1 MYPFGSMDVEVTINK
16 LRARF
21 LKQSSEKDQLNRI
34 IKPYGEIND
43 TVLQLYKGD
52 DGSNL
57 LQSLDSPPIAG
68 SYIKQSRATGNYISG
83 TGSKLFS
90 NSQNN
95 TMVSLVEEEEEGLGL
110 RPNPSIMK
118 VPSVK
123 KNNSSPDISE
133 KSRSRTQSIIADTSS
148 LKNKMVHSLH
158 RRGSDLSLQRST
170 SRASE
175 KLKTVKKSGLRLSR
189 LFRSSSNASKDSK
202 GSGAGKAIFISGRS
216 RAGSLKKPA
225 LNLYDHFLYTHEG
238 LNNLEDDD
246 DDDDDKYEYDKGA
259 VVNFFGKEKRNNNS
273 SSSLTLDEKA
283 KSAKRNTFLENF
295 PLNPHN
301 ILQSSDT
308 VGSNDSGEKRNKVN
322 KVQNKKNKQNENT
335 ALTAA
340 AAAAAENDTTSSYIE
355 SYLNQ
360 PDLKPFD
367 QPNEISTSSPSK
379 LRGISSHLNDRVSVS
394 NFNSPN
400 LLIDGGDESNGIHD
414 DVSSYGESLLDS
426 DFSGDDFESSQVPSS
441 ELSSMTFDSHDIPS
455 NSIPQSRTMAMYH
468 SADESKLDNELDKAT
483 KLLHMANRAHREVLS
498 QSVPKDA
505 ATNSSKRTLSSSQS
519 EQRANGSTHH
529 RNSASTTFSNRSRH
543 LKPINGHR
551 RTSSNLTETSIDED
565 DEVDDSKQEEPEL
578 VIEKVDVPSS
588 KNKSESAL
596 SAMFNKDKVTQ
607 MNPLEYFSGVSA
619 VKELPRNSLKL
630 DVYIQDSK
638 AYKRKPFTIAVK
650 KSATVFEVLGYSL
663 YCYSTEFKPPDSTG
677 ELSPDEIVNPNYFTL
692 KIVDEDGEPFE
703 DNFGVLE
710 RTQKIDTVFDNEV
723 VICHVTND
731 EQFKMNEKETPL
743 PAVMKDT
750 GVVQEQPDNSPHI
763 NQLSYYKSILPANSL
778 QPSNTGSNIVTIKVF
793 LYPNLNPQFNF
804 TNIKVPV
811 SSKIN
816 EILVSYCKLK
826 NLDPSDYVLK
836 LENRDLILDLND
848 YITSLDGNYKLEVLK
863 KRDAR
868 TKKFDRMKA
877 TNQPVLQTIQSTE
890 LTPLTLTM
898 ANDNRFMQK
907 NREDE
912 EAKEAVKEE
921 TGEGKTTS
929 TTKSLFNMSKHNHTS
944 SASGFFKLKN
954 TSKTSLKSGKLG
966 VTSKRSSSIS
976 GNTSYKDLFTGSYYK
991 YKVWRRQQM
1000 SFINKHERTLVI
1012 DGDYVY
1018 ISGPDGDLNWTH
1030 ENVKTKSFHVSQ
1042 ITLVKRSKR
1051 VPEYFKIFVHR
1062 PDRERRYYFEAVSAE
1077 ECVEIITRLQ
1087 NLIRVYRMNQR

>member
-110 RPNPSIMK
+110 RLNPSIMK

-335 ALTAA
+335 A
-340 AAAAAENDTTSSYIE
+340 
-355 SYLNQ
+355 
-360 PDLKPFD
+360 
-367 QPNEISTSSPSK
+367 
-379 LRGISSHLNDRVSVS
+379 R
-394 NFNSPN
+394 
-400 LLIDGGDESNGIHD
+400 
-414 DVSSYGESLLDS
+414 
-426 DFSGDDFESSQVPSS
+426 
-441 ELSSMTFDSHDIPS
+441 
-455 NSIPQSRTMAMYH
+455 
-468 SADESKLDNELDKAT
+468 
-483 KLLHMANRAHREVLS
+483 
-498 QSVPKDA
+498 
-505 ATNSSKRTLSSSQS
+505 
-519 EQRANGSTHH
+519 
-529 RNSASTTFSNRSRH
+529 
-543 LKPINGHR
+543 
-551 RTSSNLTETSIDED
+551 
-565 DEVDDSKQEEPEL
+565 
-578 VIEKVDVPSS
+578 
-588 KNKSESAL
+588 
-596 SAMFNKDKVTQ
+596 
-607 MNPLEYFSGVSA
+607 
-619 VKELPRNSLKL
+619 
-630 DVYIQDSK
+630 
-638 AYKRKPFTIAVK
+638 
-650 KSATVFEVLGYSL
+650 
-663 YCYSTEFKPPDSTG
+663 
-677 ELSPDEIVNPNYFTL
+677 
-692 KIVDEDGEPFE
+692 
-703 DNFGVLE
+703 
-710 RTQKIDTVFDNEV
+710 
-723 VICHVTND
+723 
-731 EQFKMNEKETPL
+731 
-743 PAVMKDT
+743 
-750 GVVQEQPDNSPHI
+750 
-763 NQLSYYKSILPANSL
+763 
-778 QPSNTGSNIVTIKVF
+778 
-793 LYPNLNPQFNF
+793 
-804 TNIKVPV
+804 
-811 SSKIN
+811 
-816 EILVSYCKLK
+816 
-826 NLDPSDYVLK
+826 
-836 LENRDLILDLND
+836 
-848 YITSLDGNYKLEVLK
+848 
-863 KRDAR
+863 
-868 TKKFDRMKA
+868 
-877 TNQPVLQTIQSTE
+877 
-890 LTPLTLTM
+890 
-898 ANDNRFMQK
+898 
-907 NREDE
+907 
-912 EAKEAVKEE
+912 
-921 TGEGKTTS
+921 
-929 TTKSLFNMSKHNHTS
+929 
-944 SASGFFKLKN
+944 
-954 TSKTSLKSGKLG
+954 GKLQ
-966 VTSKRSSSIS
+966 V
-976 GNTSYKDLFTGSYYK
+976 
-991 YKVWRRQQM
+991 
-1000 SFINKHERTLVI
+1000 
-1012 DGDYVY
+1012 
-1018 ISGPDGDLNWTH
+1018 
-1030 ENVKTKSFHVSQ
+1030 
-1042 ITLVKRSKR
+1042 
-1051 VPEYFKIFVHR
+1051 
-1062 PDRERRYYFEAVSAE
+1062 
-1077 ECVEIITRLQ
+1077 
-1087 NLIRVYRMNQR
+1087 